1 MFNSNKSI
9 SKKIAV
15 DNIPPRRNV
24 AQLFIGLE
32 DNHYKRKNRDF
43 QNWLNTK
50 YYDNSDSYCIF
61 YMDEDYGNEYD
72 CYNDESMCE
81 EDDGAVEEEELSF
94 YKKDI
99 ISNMYK
105 DIIEILTINGNVINK
120 TKGFKNKLAN
130 IIYNNSYKH

>member
-1 MFNSNKSI
+1 MFNSSKLI
-9 SKKIAV
+9 SKKIVV
-15 DNIPPRRNV
+15 DNVPPRVNV
-24 AQLFIGLE
+24 VELLRGL
-32 DNHYKRKNRDF
+32 DDIHYKKDNSNF
-43 QNWLNTK
+43 QNWLNTM
-50 YYDNSDSYCIF
+50 YYDNPDSYCMF
-61 YMDEDYGNEYD
+61 HMDEDYGNEYD
-72 CYNDESMCE
+72 CYNDESFE
-81 EDDGAVEEEELSF
+81 NDEEELIF

>member
-1 MFNSNKSI
+1 MFNSSTSI
-9 SKKIAV
+9 SKKIVV

-24 AQLFIGLE
+24 AELFMGLDDIQYKN
-32 DNHYKRKNRDF
+32 DNMDF

-50 YYDNSDSYCIF
+50 YYDDVDSYCMF
-61 YMDEDYGNEYD
+61 HMDDYYGNEYD
-72 CYNDESMCE
+72 CYNEESIDNKE
-81 EDDGAVEEEELSF
+81 KELSF

-99 ISNMYK
+99 ISNMHK